1 MLSSSI
7 IVSCAAPTC
16 LSTVLIISKDAQRI
30 APLITSLDGI
40 DAPSMHY
47 TSVLPSLM
55 QSRLRP
61 QLAILE
67 AAHFL
72 ESQRWQP
79 LDLAETRRMIALKG
93 EIIAR
98 INDMISKDFNK
109 TYQEAIQAVLHLAL
123 LEVRNMRM
131 NFLANAHRC
140 ASIMGAISRL

>member
-1 MLSSSI
+1 MN
-7 IVSCAAPTC
+7 
-16 LSTVLIISKDAQRI
+16 TVLSISKDVQRL

-47 TSVLPSLM
+47 TSVLPLLM
-55 QSRLRP
+55 QFRLRP

-72 ESQRWQP
+72 EAFRPQP
-79 LDLAETRRMIALKG
+79 PDLAETRRMILLKG

-109 TYQEAIQAVLHLAL
+109 TYQEAIQSVLHLAL
-123 LEVRNMRM
+123 LEVRN
-131 NFLANAHRC
+131 
-140 ASIMGAISRL
+140 SRIKFSVNSN